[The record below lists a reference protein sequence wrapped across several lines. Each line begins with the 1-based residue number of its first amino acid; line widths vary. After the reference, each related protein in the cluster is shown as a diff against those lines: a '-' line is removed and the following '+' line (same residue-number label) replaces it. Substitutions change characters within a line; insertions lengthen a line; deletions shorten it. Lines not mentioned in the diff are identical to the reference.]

1 MTTAQA
7 FEQLV
12 SNIVLDND
20 EQLSNRY
27 KDITQKLNLR
37 FRNSDSKTD
46 NSLQVGSYGRYTGIK
61 GISDLDMMYIMPD
74 SDWNI
79 YKNAPG
85 KLLRDT
91 RDALQDRWPTSDIH
105 VDNPLVVLNF
115 SNFKFEVQPVF
126 KDYEVSIQPL
136 FCLYDY

>member
-7 FEQLV
+7 FEKLV

-27 KDITQKLNLR
+27 KEITKKLNQKY
-37 FRNSDSKTD
+37 RNSDSETD

-74 SDWNI
+74 SKW
-79 YKNAPG
+79 
-85 KLLRDT
+85 
-91 RDALQDRWPTSDIH
+91 
-105 VDNPLVVLNF
+105 
-115 SNFKFEVQPVF
+115 
-126 KDYEVSIQPL
+126 
-136 FCLYDY
+136 

>member
-7 FEQLV
+7 FEKLV

-27 KDITQKLNLR
+27 KSITKKLNQT
-37 FRNSDSKTD
+37 FRNSDSETD

-74 SDWNI
+74 SKWEE
-79 YKNAPG
+79 YKNDPS
-85 KLLRDT
+85 KLLKDT
-91 RDALQDRWPTSDIH
+91 RDAL
-105 VDNPLVVLNF
+105 
-115 SNFKFEVQPVF
+115 
-126 KDYEVSIQPL
+126 
-136 FCLYDY
+136 